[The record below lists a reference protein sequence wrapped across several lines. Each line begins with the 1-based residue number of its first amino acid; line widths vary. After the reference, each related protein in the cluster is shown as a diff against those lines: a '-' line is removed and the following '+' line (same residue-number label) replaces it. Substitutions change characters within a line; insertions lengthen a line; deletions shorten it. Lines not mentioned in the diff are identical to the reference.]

1 MRTEIELRPEFMMYK
16 MHEVLKESQ
25 KAGFL
30 CSLTPREKFQ
40 TLHENFTGMSKRY
53 LVID

>member
-1 MRTEIELRPEFMMYK
+1 MMYK
-16 MHEVLKESQ
+16 MHEALKESQ
-25 KAGFL
+25 KARFL

-40 TLHENFTGMSKRY
+40 ALHENFTRMSKLY